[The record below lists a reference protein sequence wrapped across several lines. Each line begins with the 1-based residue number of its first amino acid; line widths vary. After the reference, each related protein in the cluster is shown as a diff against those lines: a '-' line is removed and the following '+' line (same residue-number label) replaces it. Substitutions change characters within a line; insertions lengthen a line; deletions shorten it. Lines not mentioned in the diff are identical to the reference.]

1 LRCDGLEGPTV
12 LKELHLTYLVHKL
25 AGQLQVD
32 GALESSPRVR
42 TYVPDATI
50 THGST
55 RYLVHFVSGDGS
67 PIDSMMRQEA
77 VTVVHDLLPQQFPRA
92 TSAL

>member
-1 LRCDGLEGPTV
+1 M

-25 AGQLQVD
+25 AGRLQVD

-50 THGST
+50 MHGST
-55 RYLVHFVSGDGS
+55 CYFVHFVSGDGT
-67 PIDSMMRQEA
+67 PIDAFMRQEA
-77 VTVVHDLLPQQFPRA
+77 VTVVHDLLPQQFPH
-92 TSAL
+92 TTGVL